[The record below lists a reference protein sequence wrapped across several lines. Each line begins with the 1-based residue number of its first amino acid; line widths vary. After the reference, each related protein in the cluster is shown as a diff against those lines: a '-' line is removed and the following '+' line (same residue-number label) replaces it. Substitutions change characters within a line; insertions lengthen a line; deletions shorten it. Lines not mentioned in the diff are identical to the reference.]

1 MSRENNLE
9 LSPLTALSPLDGRY
23 STRVGVLRNHFSE
36 FGLIRYRVMI
46 EIRWLAYLA
55 AEPSIS
61 ELSPLSRDTNDFL
74 DRLVNDFSLADAQ
87 RIKAIEHDTNHD
99 VKAVEYFLK
108 DIFSSHTELQQ
119 TNEFIHFGCTSEDI
133 NNLAYALMLKNARND
148 ILIPAAAKISQ
159 TLIDLSAATADIPML
174 SRTHGQAA
182 SPTTVGKEVAN
193 VIARFEAALIEFSA
207 VALGGKFNGAVGNYN
222 AHLAAYPG
230 LDWPSISRQFIEK
243 LGLQHVA
250 MTTQIEPHDGLAAL
264 CHATLRMNTILID
277 LSRDMWGYI
286 SIGYFQQ
293 NPVVGEVG
301 SSTMPHKIN
310 PIDFENAE
318 GNLGI
323 ANALL
328 EHLAGKLPISRWQR
342 DLTDSTVLRNLGIAF
357 GYSLLGWNSLNK
369 GLGKLE
375 INQSRLAEDL
385 DDAWEVLA
393 EAIQTVMRRYGI
405 PEPYEKLKTL
415 TRGHN
420 GINKDSLQAFIEQLD
435 VPAEAK
441 KRLMDLSPATY
452 TGNAASATREFLKQL
467 RLFSQ

>member
-23 STRVGVLRNHFSE
+23 ATRVGVLRNHFSE
-36 FGLIRYRVMI
+36 FALIRYRVMI
-46 EIRWLAYLA
+46 EARWLAYLA
-55 AEPSIS
+55 AEPGIS
-61 ELSPLSRDTNDFL
+61 ELSPLSRDANDFL
-74 DRLVNDFSLADAQ
+74 DRLVNDFALADAQ

-108 DIFSSHTELQQ
+108 ETFASHTELHHTSQ
-119 TNEFIHFGCTSEDI
+119 FIHFGCTSEDI

-148 ILIPAAAKISQ
+148 ILIPTATKVSR

-174 SRTHGQAA
+174 ARTHGQAA

-193 VIARFEAALIEFSA
+193 VIARFEAALIDFSTI
-207 VALGGKFNGAVGNYN
+207 ALVGKFNGAVGNYN
-222 AHLAAYPG
+222 APLAAYPD
-230 LDWPSISRQFIEK
+230 LDWPSMSRQFIEM
-243 LGLQHVA
+243 LGLKHVA

-264 CHATLRMNTILID
+264 CHAASRMNTILID

-293 NPVVGEVG
+293 SPVVGEVG

-328 EHLAGKLPISRWQR
+328 EHLAGKLPISRW
-342 DLTDSTVLRNLGIAF
+342 
-357 GYSLLGWNSLNK
+357 
-369 GLGKLE
+369 
-375 INQSRLAEDL
+375 
-385 DDAWEVLA
+385 
-393 EAIQTVMRRYGI
+393 
-405 PEPYEKLKTL
+405 
-415 TRGHN
+415 
-420 GINKDSLQAFIEQLD
+420 
-435 VPAEAK
+435 
-441 KRLMDLSPATY
+441 KR
-452 TGNAASATREFLKQL
+452 
-467 RLFSQ
+467 

>member
-1 MSRENNLE
+1 
-9 LSPLTALSPLDGRY
+9 
-23 STRVGVLRNHFSE
+23 
-36 FGLIRYRVMI
+36 MI

-159 TLIDLSAATADIPML
+159 TLIDLSAATADVPML

-193 VIARFEAALIEFSA
+193 VIARFEAALIEFSG
-207 VALGGKFNGAVGNYN
+207 VSLGGKFNGAVGNYN

-293 NPVVGEVG
+293 NPVAGEVG

-420 GINKDSLQAFIEQLD
+420 GINKHSLQAFIEQLD
-435 VPAEAK
+435 VPPESN
-441 KRLMDLSPATY
+441 KRLLDLSPATY

>member
-1 MSRENNLE
+1 
-9 LSPLTALSPLDGRY
+9 
-23 STRVGVLRNHFSE
+23 
-36 FGLIRYRVMI
+36 
-46 EIRWLAYLA
+46 
-55 AEPSIS
+55 
-61 ELSPLSRDTNDFL
+61 
-74 DRLVNDFSLADAQ
+74 
-87 RIKAIEHDTNHD
+87 
-99 VKAVEYFLK
+99 
-108 DIFSSHTELQQ
+108 
-119 TNEFIHFGCTSEDI
+119 
-133 NNLAYALMLKNARND
+133 
-148 ILIPAAAKISQ
+148 
-159 TLIDLSAATADIPML
+159 
-174 SRTHGQAA
+174 
-182 SPTTVGKEVAN
+182 
-193 VIARFEAALIEFSA
+193 
-207 VALGGKFNGAVGNYN
+207 
-222 AHLAAYPG
+222 
-230 LDWPSISRQFIEK
+230 
-243 LGLQHVA
+243 
-250 MTTQIEPHDGLAAL
+250 
-264 CHATLRMNTILID
+264 
-277 LSRDMWGYI
+277 
-286 SIGYFQQ
+286 
-293 NPVVGEVG
+293 
-301 SSTMPHKIN
+301 MPHKIN

-385 DDAWEVLA
+385 DGAWEVLA

-420 GINKDSLQAFIEQLD
+420 GINKHSLQAFIEQLD

-452 TGNAASATREFLKQL
+452 TGNAASATREFLRQL